1 MKGKTMTTLNINDPK
16 YYDPFLKT
24 LEENTFKNYH
34 TENCMLIAYSFG
46 TSVQKEEMKEIF
58 KDHNNERY
66 GYGIKCITSIA
77 RKYLIKDILN
87 NIKDH
92 CLRRSIKAR
101 L

>member
-1 MKGKTMTTLNINDPK
+1 
-16 YYDPFLKT
+16 
-24 LEENTFKNYH
+24 
-34 TENCMLIAYSFG
+34 
-46 TSVQKEEMKEIF
+46 MKEIF

-92 CLRRSIKAR
+92 TLRRSIKAR